1 VFAVDDQDFNG
12 VQAYVS
18 KIKMQTLL
26 SAAEALQCQVELIR
40 FVGGWVT
47 NWVVDYYLL
56 TLFRQPI
63 FQELR
68 RYSMIGG

>member
-1 VFAVDDQDFNG
+1 MFAVDDQDFNG